1 MVEFNVRVNRGLDGK
16 FRKLEKLVENFRE
29 EYLMGF
35 AEEIV
40 RASPVDTGAYIMSH
54 NFGDNFQTSS
64 GDGLRRQKGDPAV
77 GGAKWSSYQGPALD
91 RLEAQIRTIPDTQ
104 TIVTIRNTS
113 SHATIVEYQHGYE
126 VYSRARNKSGMI
138 AREAEARAR
147 ARNT

>member
-16 FRKLEKLVENFRE
+16 FRKLEKLVENFQE

-40 RASPVDTGAYIMSH
+40 FNSPVDTGAYILSH
-54 NFGDNFQTSS
+54 NIGDNFTTSEGVGGRRPA
-64 GDGLRRQKGDPAV
+64 GDSPF
-77 GGAKWSSYQGPALD
+77 GAKWSQLQQPALSK
-91 RLEAQIRTIPDTQ
+91 LEGQIRALPETQ

-113 SHATIVEYQHGYE
+113 SHAAMVEYQHGYE
-126 VYSRARNKSGMI
+126 VYSRARAKSGMI

-147 ARNT
+147 ARNA

>member
-1 MVEFNVRVNRGLDGK
+1 MAEFSVRVNRGIDGK

-40 RASPVDTGAYIMSH
+40 FNSPVDTGAYIMSH
-54 NFGDNFQTSS
+54 NIGDNFTTSEGVGGRRPA
-64 GDGLRRQKGDPAV
+64 GDGPF
-77 GGAKWSSYQGPALD
+77 GAKWSSLQEPALSKLD
-91 RLEAQIRTIPDTQ
+91 NQIRTLPETQ

-113 SHATIVEYQHGYE
+113 SHAAMVEYQHGYE
-126 VYSRARNKSGMI
+126 VYSRARNKSGQI

-147 ARNT
+147 ARST